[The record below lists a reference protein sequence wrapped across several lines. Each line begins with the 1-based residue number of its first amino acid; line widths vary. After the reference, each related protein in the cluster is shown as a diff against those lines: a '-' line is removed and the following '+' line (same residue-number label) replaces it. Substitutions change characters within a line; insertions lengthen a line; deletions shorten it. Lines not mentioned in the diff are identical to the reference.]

1 LRQEVGRDRSAG
13 VAEQHYRLAVTYQ
26 EMGMVDEA
34 IKALLVAARSPRHRF
49 EAAALLGR
57 LYRECGMAEAAVEW
71 FEHAAE
77 APASSIEAGHALMY
91 DLGEMLERAGE
102 SARALAVFL
111 ELRIDAGEYRD
122 VAARIGRLSR
132 AQSGD

>member
-1 LRQEVGRDRSAG
+1 
-13 VAEQHYRLAVTYQ
+13 
-26 EMGMVDEA
+26 
-34 IKALLVAARSPRHRF
+34 
-49 EAAALLGR
+49 
-57 LYRECGMAEAAVEW
+57 MAEAAVEW

>member
-1 LRQEVGRDRSAG
+1 
-13 VAEQHYRLAVTYQ
+13 
-26 EMGMVDEA
+26 
-34 IKALLVAARSPRHRF
+34 
-49 EAAALLGR
+49 
-57 LYRECGMAEAAVEW
+57 
-71 FEHAAE
+71 
-77 APASSIEAGHALMY
+77 
-91 DLGEMLERAGE
+91 MLERAGE